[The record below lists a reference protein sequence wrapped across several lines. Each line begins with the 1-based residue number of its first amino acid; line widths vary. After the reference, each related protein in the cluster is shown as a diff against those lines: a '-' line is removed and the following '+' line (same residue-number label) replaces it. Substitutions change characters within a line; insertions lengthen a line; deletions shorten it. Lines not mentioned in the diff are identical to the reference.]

1 MLQFFLQIF
10 GILICKSTTLGLN
23 LIQFIPQKKL
33 DPKTAGYLFWEEPRA
48 GAFGR
53 MLPTPDGEGTRLIPA
68 TPQKGD
74 GVWTLRCSCCN
85 LGWGRHT
92 SCLVSSPGFGLGLDG
107 QELSS
112 PGVCWGYICRWNW
125 CVAPTLWQFPSKSVA
140 ALNKLKVIT
149 LSVLLEVLDFPE
161 TPRWLSPPVST
172 SSGISRWVVA
182 CVAGSEL
189 SWVAG
194 SDRATQRSQP
204 CNSSSNFQQ
213 PSKNYHGP
221 SRDQPYSFTILS
233 CSFLRLLSV
242 FCRCLCHLLK
252 IKDNKKIQ

>member
-1 MLQFFLQIF
+1 M
-10 GILICKSTTLGLN
+10 GTAYIL
-23 LIQFIPQKKL
+23 
-33 DPKTAGYLFWEEPRA
+33 
-48 GAFGR
+48 
-53 MLPTPDGEGTRLIPA
+53 
-68 TPQKGD
+68 
-74 GVWTLRCSCCN
+74 
-85 LGWGRHT
+85 
-92 SCLVSSPGFGLGLDG
+92 
-107 QELSS
+107 
-112 PGVCWGYICRWNW
+112 PGVKPWFWFRLRWSGVKQPREAGVTYVGGTGNW

-149 LSVLLEVLDFPE
+149 LSVLLDVLDFPE
-161 TPRWLSPPVST
+161 TPRWLSPPVSS

-182 CVAGSEL
+182 CVAGSGL

-194 SDRATQRSQP
+194 SDRATQQSQP

-213 PSKNYHGP
+213 PTKNYHEP